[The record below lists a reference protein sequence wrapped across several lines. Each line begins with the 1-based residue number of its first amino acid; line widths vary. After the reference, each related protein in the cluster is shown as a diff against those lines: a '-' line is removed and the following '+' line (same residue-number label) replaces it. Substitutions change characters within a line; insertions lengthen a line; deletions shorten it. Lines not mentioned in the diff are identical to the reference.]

1 MRENSSLTI
10 AITGNIGSGKSTF
23 CGYLQEL
30 GETVYYADS
39 IAHELTPSIKDL
51 LIARWGRDIWL
62 NGSPDRKQIAS
73 IVFNSASELQFLNSA
88 LHPLVVKRIQ
98 ELIHTAKQE
107 RVFFEIPLLF
117 EAGIEDLFDRTVL
130 VSSSMELTLERLKLR
145 NRDSY
150 ENQIKRL
157 DAQIPD
163 SRKAEMVDYLI
174 INDGNLE
181 ALRLAAQNLLTK
193 INE

>member
-1 MRENSSLTI
+1 MRENSTLTI

-39 IAHELTPSIKDL
+39 IAHDLTPSIKDL
-51 LIARWGRDIWL
+51 LIARWGSEIWK

-130 VSSSMELTLERLKLR
+130 VSSSRELTLERLKLR

-163 SRKAEMVDYLI
+163 SKKAEMVDYLI

>member
-1 MRENSSLTI
+1 MRENSTLTI

-30 GETVYYADS
+30 GETVHYADR

-62 NGSPDRKQIAS
+62 NDSPDRKKIAS
-73 IVFNSASELQFLNSA
+73 IVFDSAHELQFLNSA
-88 LHPLVVKRIQ
+88 LHSLVVKRIQ

-130 VSSSMELTLERLKLR
+130 VSSSRELTLERLKLR

-163 SRKAEMVDYLI
+163 SKKAEMVDYLI

>member
-1 MRENSSLTI
+1 MRENSTLTI

-39 IAHELTPSIKDL
+39 IAHDLTPSIKDL

-163 SRKAEMVDYLI
+163 SKKAEMVDYLI